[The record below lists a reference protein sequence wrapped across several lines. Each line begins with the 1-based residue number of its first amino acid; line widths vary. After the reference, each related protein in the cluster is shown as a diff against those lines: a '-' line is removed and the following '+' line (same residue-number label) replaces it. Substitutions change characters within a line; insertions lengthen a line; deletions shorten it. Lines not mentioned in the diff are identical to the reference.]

1 MVEFTNYGNMTAC
14 SLFFVLFRFV
24 LFPLFDNA
32 YPRPLHELTVGKQ
45 EGNLLVNLIRHQLHP
60 LIAG

>member
-1 MVEFTNYGNMTAC
+1 MNF
-14 SLFFVLFRFV
+14 
-24 LFPLFDNA
+24 FPLFDNA

>member
-14 SLFFVLFRFV
+14 SLFFV